1 MSDENELIQQF
12 ENLENT
18 VAARLEKLGEITQ
31 EDHKKN
37 VGKLWGLVIDFP
49 EFQGWDDDDR
59 RPPIEALRL
68 AFLPDEMLEVIE
80 EISSLSQ
87 KDKTAAAAKLEAVPP
102 QIVMQ
107 IVVWGEYVYDLLL
120 QVDDL
125 GEGGSRVM
133 VLGWNFWRPNHPVP
147 GWLGA
152 SPAGLRFGM

>member
-12 ENLENT
+12 ENLGKA

-31 EDHKKN
+31 EDHQKN

-59 RPPIEALRL
+59 RPPLEALRL
-68 AFLPDEMLEVIE
+68 AFLPNEMQEVIE
-80 EISSLSQ
+80 EISRLHHH
-87 KDKTAAAAKLEAVPP
+87 DKVAAEAKIEAIPP
-102 QIVMQ
+102 QIVRQ
-107 IVVWGEYVYDLLL
+107 IVVWGEFVYDLLL

-133 VLGWNFWRPNHPVP
+133 VLAWNFWRPSHPAP

>member
-1 MSDENELIQQF
+1 MSDENELIQRF
-12 ENLENT
+12 ENLGKA
-18 VAARLEKLGEITQ
+18 VAAQLEKLGEITQ
-31 EDHKKN
+31 VDHQKN

-68 AFLPDEMLEVIE
+68 AFLPNEMQEVIE
-80 EISSLSQ
+80 EISSLNQ
-87 KDKTAAAAKLEAVPP
+87 KDKTAATAKLEAIPP
-102 QIVMQ
+102 QIVRQ

-133 VLGWNFWRPNHPVP
+133 VLGWNFWRSNRPAPA
-147 GWLGA
+147 WLGA